1 MKRVTI
7 KTGTWSKVFVL
18 VGKLVRYAK
27 GGFTQIEKMD
37 LVIDL
42 LELIGSIS
50 DDIGEDVD
58 GERKASDK

>member
-7 KTGTWSKVFVL
+7 KSGSWSKVFGL

-27 GGFTQIEKMD
+27 GGFTQVEKMD
-37 LVIDL
+37 LVIAL

-50 DDIGEDVD
+50 DDID
-58 GERKASDK
+58 GERQEKDK